1 MILKEF
7 HDLLLEQK
15 PESAEHD
22 EDNCPFCNEGID
34 HDHDD
39 TQDNSNYSIGGG
51 DMKTYTEDEFTA
63 AVTEAVAPLQAAAE
77 AKVAELQSEIDEL
90 RTSQARPEVEGQIA
104 ELQADLDKA
113 EIRVAEAERKHD
125 ELVAYLEAEAA
136 AAEQA
141 ALVELRRSE
150 RRDAVKAAAPF
161 GDDYIDANLDR
172 WVAME
177 DEAFDA
183 VIEDWKAVSASSRQ
197 ATDEV
202 EEAAEVPAETA
213 MSNVR
218 NEDHGG
224 SVAASVFA
232 ARNHGVDVR
241 YL

>member
-1 MILKEF
+1 MILREF
-7 HDLLLEQK
+7 HDLLLNQK

-22 EDNCPFCNEGID
+22 QKDCPFCNEDGD

-39 TQDNSNYSIGGG
+39 QENSNDYSIGGG

-63 AVTEAVAPLQAAAE
+63 AVTEAVTPLQAAAD
-77 AKVAELQSEIDEL
+77 AKVAELQAEIDDL
-90 RTSQARPEVEGQIA
+90 RTSQARSEVEGQIA

-113 EIRVAEAERKHD
+113 EIRVVEAERKYD
-125 ELVAYLEAEAA
+125 ELVDYLQATA
-136 AAEQA
+136 AAESA
-141 ALVELRRSE
+141 AEAELLRRSE
-150 RRDAVKAAAPF
+150 RLDAVRAAAPF
-161 GDDYIDANLDR
+161 SDDYIDANLDR

-177 DEAFDA
+177 DEAFQA
-183 VIEDWKAVSASSRQ
+183 VLEDWKTVSSSIRK
-197 ATDEV
+197 DDV
-202 EEAAEVPAETA
+202 EEASVEVPAETA

-232 ARNHGVDVR
+232 ARSHGVDVR

>member
-1 MILKEF
+1 MILREF

-15 PESAEHD
+15 PETADHD
-22 EDNCPFCNEGID
+22 EDGCPFCNEDGDD
-34 HDHDD
+34 HNHDD
-39 TQDNSNYSIGGG
+39 DKDNSNDYSVGGG

-63 AVTEAVAPLQAAAE
+63 AVTEAVTPLQAAAD
-77 AKVAELQSEIDEL
+77 AKVAELQAEIDDL
-90 RTSQARPEVEGQIA
+90 RTSQARSEVEGQIA

-113 EIRVAEAERKHD
+113 EIRVVEAERKYD
-125 ELVAYLEAEAA
+125 ELVDYLEATVAAAESAA
-136 AAEQA
+136 AA
-141 ALVELRRSE
+141 ELRRSE

-161 GDDYIDANLDR
+161 SDDYIDANLDR

-177 DEAFDA
+177 DEAFEA
-183 VIEDWKAVSASSRQ
+183 VIEDWKNVSSSTAQ
-197 ATDEV
+197 V

-213 MSNVR
+213 MSSVR